1 MSKELET
8 SWRNAFEY
16 VQKFYLETSY
26 LIKEVEGHLQKE
38 REKFVMCKTT
48 GYAVTA
54 RLSSGLDPWQVEL
67 WIPATLTVAFV
78 PEKCTTDSKGVT
90 VTPFGNSLRVLF
102 LHIEAYW
109 SGTKR
114 PEIYSGILEK
124 IKRKQRYLKKIEN
137 LMFEFAYNPDEVFA
151 KLPKIDYE
159 DRHCSFVGHA
169 HTVPLLSISSAQDV
183 KDKLVNPMLK
193 LYRK

>member
-1 MSKELET
+1 MSKHLET

-26 LIKEVEGHLQKE
+26 LIKEVEGHLEKE
-38 REKFVMCKTT
+38 PEKFVLCQGN
-48 GYAVTA
+48 GYTVTSYS
-54 RLSSGLDPWQVEL
+54 SSGLDPRQVAC
-67 WIPATLTVAFV
+67 WIPATIAVAFV
-78 PEKCTTDSKGVT
+78 PEKNTKIIKGFT
-90 VTPFGNSLRVLF
+90 ETPFDKSLRVLIM
-102 LHIEAYW
+102 HVEVYW
-109 SGTKR
+109 SEMER
-114 PEIYSGILEK
+114 PVIYCGLLEK
-124 IKRKQRYLKKIEN
+124 IKCKQRDWKKFEK

-159 DRHCSFVGHA
+159 DRYCNFVGHA

>member
-1 MSKELET
+1 MSKQLET

-26 LIKEVEGHLQKE
+26 LIKEVEGHLEKE
-38 REKFVMCKTT
+38 PEKFAMCRGN
-48 GYAVTA
+48 GYAVT
-54 RLSSGLDPWQVEL
+54 SYVSTQLDPKQVAC
-67 WIPATLTVAFV
+67 WIPATIAVAFV
-78 PEKCTTDSKGVT
+78 PEKNIKISKGFT
-90 VTPFGNSLRVLF
+90 ETPFNKSLRVLIM
-102 LHIEAYW
+102 HVEVYW
-109 SGTKR
+109 NEMER
-114 PEIYSGILEK
+114 PVIHCGFLEK
-124 IKRKQRYLKKIEN
+124 IKCKDRDLKRFEK

-159 DRHCSFVGHA
+159 DRYCSFAGQA
-169 HTVPLLSISSAQDV
+169 HTVPLLSISFAQDV